1 MKHDTVENR
10 HTNFEN
16 SDRHSS
22 EMKFAR
28 TKSSKKD
35 DKTIHDFHK
44 NVDVHMKC
52 HLSQDSNAVH
62 IRDSFSSHLRD
73 DDLTHIQDKENEN
86 H

>member
-1 MKHDTVENR
+1 
-10 HTNFEN
+10 
-16 SDRHSS
+16 
-22 EMKFAR
+22 MKFAR
-28 TKSSKKD
+28 TKSSEEN

-52 HLSQDSNAVH
+52 HLSQDSSAVH
-62 IRDSFSSHLRD
+62 IRDSLNSHLRD